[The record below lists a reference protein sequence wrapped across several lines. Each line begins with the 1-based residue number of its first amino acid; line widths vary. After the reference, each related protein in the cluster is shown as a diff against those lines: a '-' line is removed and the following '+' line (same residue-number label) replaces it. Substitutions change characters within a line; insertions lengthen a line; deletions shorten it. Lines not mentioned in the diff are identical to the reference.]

1 MTHELALPLLEPRL
15 LFCTQDILPHRRPAR
30 PAAGAGRLAPPLLLA
45 RRGERDP
52 PPAIPPHHAQS
63 LAPHPLLLCRPQFCV
78 VGQTHRDLFSHP
90 GDLDYDEECSQREII
105 KRTKV
110 FLAFMRAL
118 R

>member
-1 MTHELALPLLEPRL
+1 
-15 LFCTQDILPHRRPAR
+15 
-30 PAAGAGRLAPPLLLA
+30 
-45 RRGERDP
+45 
-52 PPAIPPHHAQS
+52 
-63 LAPHPLLLCRPQFCV
+63 V